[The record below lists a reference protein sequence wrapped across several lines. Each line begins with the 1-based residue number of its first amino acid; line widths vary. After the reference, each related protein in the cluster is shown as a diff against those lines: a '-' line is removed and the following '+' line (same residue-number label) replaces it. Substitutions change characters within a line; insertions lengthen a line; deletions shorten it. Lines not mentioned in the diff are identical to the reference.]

1 VGEAGDIIRRAREKY
16 GMDAPISRIGEEA
29 IKSPSAQRVERRLRG
44 GTIRVAKPSGVEI
57 TKKVVEPPQPEPPPS
72 TAELLAREG
81 VRVSGRGIKP
91 GDIQVTTIR
100 EAPVTTQA
108 RLQAEI
114 LTARQKAEEQSLRIA
129 QETAAKF
136 GGRAEYT
143 PQGELVIDLK
153 GERTIMG
160 EGYEVS
166 APSDTPIRV
175 EPSLAREET
184 ERTTE
189 AAVTKRARERYVSEA
204 IQDIVP
210 KEFYEKAK
218 ETYDERIITPSDGGV
233 VKFVSAVT
241 GSSPQVIKV
250 VKDFPSTIRTGVK
263 AEGGVGSY
271 AWKVTEPARTYGGMI
286 VRGGLKQ
293 VYAPNIFG
301 GPLPLIDIGQEKLL
315 RTEGPLILDPDVQAF
330 NVAGGLVALS
340 AVSPVAAGVINYARV
355 AGGGIY
361 ASKFLKSGKPEDL
374 GTSLMLLTPEIVG
387 GVKRIKRLVVDR
399 SLYEKVVTLK
409 PRKGGVL
416 EETFFSKL
424 KRDVGLSFV
433 RKPVPQQTGLMIVQR
448 PPKPSMDNL
457 LGNLALIRKG
467 VIKLQKPLPPPHP
480 QIVSPP
486 VITRIIESPYTGER
500 TEIKTTEKA
509 YRKLLKKRAERQP
522 QTMENLFINLKTIR
536 RGVIK
541 LQKPLPPPRVQKV
554 KTAPVFIKRIIE
566 SPYTGERTEIKTTE
580 EAYRKLLKKRAER
593 QPQTMENLFI
603 NLKTIRRGV
612 IKLQKPLPKPR
623 PQTVIKDPELIR
635 RVIVSPYTND
645 WRVITTTKP
654 EYFKLLRKRAE
665 RQPQS
670 VDRLTSTFKDYRVAL
685 KRLRLKNPELIRKFA
700 ARNNE
705 PVIIIKRAPKPITK
719 PSKPITKPSKP
730 FTEVTSK
737 TGLSQ
742 IVILE
747 PPKTKRITML
757 QQYKRP
763 LLKQKQIVLT
773 QTKKRLLLKQEQATL
788 TKSESQA
795 VNKQQATT
803 STMTSRY
810 RTKVLTQQL
819 KKRLLLT
826 GLPRLLEAVK
836 PATATATSIKQQ
848 LLQRQTQKT
857 AQLLITKTG
866 QVSKVTEKALTQTPT
881 VALST
886 RESLKI
892 KEPKQKVTPKK
903 MLLTELTT
911 KLRDQKVKTREEL
924 IATERARQAYN
935 ILVKI
940 KQLKKKKGQYKSR
953 GYKKANK
960 QPLTKEAAI
969 GLGMEL
975 TDRYTNQS
983 FKISQTRGK
992 PESNP
997 RLERLS
1003 RLLNYKFRRQK
1014 KNNKIFVERTRHAI
1028 DSPQEVRGIPY
1039 EAARQRR
1046 AGLLKTTNNFLTN
1059 KKQSKGFLL

>member
-541 LQKPLPPPRVQKV
+541 LQKPLP
-554 KTAPVFIKRIIE
+554 
-566 SPYTGERTEIKTTE
+566 
-580 EAYRKLLKKRAER
+580 
-593 QPQTMENLFI
+593 
-603 NLKTIRRGV
+603 
-612 IKLQKPLPKPR
+612 KPR

-730 FTEVTSK
+730 ITKPSKK

-975 TDRYTNQS
+975 TDRYTNRS

-1014 KNNKIFVERTRHAI
+1014 KNNKI
-1028 DSPQEVRGIPY
+1028 
-1039 EAARQRR
+1039 
-1046 AGLLKTTNNFLTN
+1046 
-1059 KKQSKGFLL
+1059 